1 MHDQY
6 DSRNKPRRNG
16 REMGT
21 WRLTS
26 IRVVNRT
33 PVLGAVAPVFEGV
46 DVGDMG
52 LRGQA
57 LEVHVIVVLAV
68 GAECG
73 VLVGR
78 VGFTAQQ
85 EGERHKDSGLYW
97 DSGDEQC
104 SRESAGAKGESR
116 GFYGG
121 LWGATGRMERC
132 WEVVGGAKRGKK
144 MASMMKVIV
153 GSEGSRCHHDERPR
167 PQGPQGKSH
176 GACT

>member
-1 MHDQY
+1 M
-6 DSRNKPRRNG
+6 
-16 REMGT
+16 
-21 WRLTS
+21 
-26 IRVVNRT
+26 NRT
-33 PVLGAVAPVFEGV
+33 PALGAVVPMFEGV

-85 EGERHKDSGLYW
+85 EGERHKDSRLYW
-97 DSGDEQC
+97 GSGDEQC
-104 SRESAGAKGESR
+104 SRESAGVRGESR

-121 LWGATGRMERC
+121 LWGATRRMERC
-132 WEVVGGAKRGKK
+132 REVVGRVKRGKEDGICDEGD
-144 MASMMKVIV
+144 SRV
-153 GSEGSRCHHDERPR
+153 GRE
-167 PQGPQGKSH
+167 
-176 GACT
+176 